1 MNDTKSQSNKQ
12 KNQRQKTRQGEGS
25 KKQTQNLKML
35 HGDRKHQD
43 HEHPETR
50 MTR

>member
-1 MNDTKSQSNKQ
+1 MNTKNKASQ
-12 KNQRQKTRQGEGS
+12 KNQRPKTRQEHGP
-25 KKQTQNLKML
+25 KKQGQSLKM
-35 HGDRKHQD
+35 HQD

>member
-1 MNDTKSQSNKQ
+1 MQLLTNSCSEPNKEK
-12 KNQRQKTRQGEGS
+12 KNQGQRTGQEHGP
-25 KKQTQNLKML
+25 KKQSQNLNM
-35 HGDRKHQD
+35 HQD